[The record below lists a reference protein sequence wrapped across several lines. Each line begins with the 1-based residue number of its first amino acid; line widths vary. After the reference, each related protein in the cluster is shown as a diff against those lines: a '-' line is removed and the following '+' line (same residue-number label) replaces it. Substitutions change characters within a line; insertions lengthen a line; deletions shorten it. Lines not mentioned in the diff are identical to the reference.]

1 MYSVNFTYD
10 QLPLGAANDIQL
22 CQHYSDQFTGIH
34 CVNQRPFVF
43 KRPVARGISII
54 EATGQSWQVFTSPV
68 KKKHWKETILAKMA
82 KTHIGLFHINLIL
95 YALIV

>member
-68 KKKHWKETILAKMA
+68 KKNTGKKPSLQRWQK
-82 KTHIGLFHINLIL
+82 LIL
-95 YALIV
+95 DFST